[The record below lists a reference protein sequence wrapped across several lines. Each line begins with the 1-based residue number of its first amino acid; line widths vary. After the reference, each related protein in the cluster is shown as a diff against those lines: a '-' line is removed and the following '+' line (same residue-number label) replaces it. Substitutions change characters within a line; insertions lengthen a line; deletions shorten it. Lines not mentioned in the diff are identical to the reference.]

1 MLSYKGFIAEVDY
14 DDNAE
19 VFFGTVVNASPI
31 ISFRGASVSEL
42 KTSFADVVET
52 YLADCHRDGVD
63 PEKPFSGKITV
74 RVPPVL
80 HRRVAVKAAALKES
94 MNQYLED
101 LMVRD
106 TLDIESIC

>member
-1 MLSYKGFIAEVDY
+1 MTTTPK
-14 DDNAE
+14 
-19 VFFGTVVNASPI
+19 FFSGRSSTRI
-31 ISFRGASVSEL
+31 RSFRGASVAEL
-42 KTSFADVVET
+42 KNSFADVVET
-52 YLADCHRDGVD
+52 YLDDCRRDGVD

-94 MNQYLED
+94 MNKYLED

-106 TLDIESIC
+106 TLDADTAF

>member
-19 VFFGTVVNASPI
+19 VFFGTVVNASLI
-31 ISFRGASVSEL
+31 MSFRGASVSEL
-42 KTSFADVVET
+42 KGSFADVVET
-52 YLADCHRDGVD
+52 YLDDCRRDGVD

-80 HRRVAVKAAALKES
+80 HRRVAVKAATLRKS
-94 MNQYLED
+94 MNLYIEN
-101 LMVRD
+101 LMERD
-106 TLDIESIC
+106 TMDIETVR